1 MAYDERSVAGRAAKR
16 PLGKCATRLPKAET
30 LRPPRR
36 VDAPR
41 TVASMMSNR
50 VTAPMES
57 SAFTPKNQVLSAL
70 PGRDFA
76 SLQPHLRAVLLTHET
91 MLFDVDQ
98 LLTHIYFVE
107 TGVVSLRHA
116 FEDRVTVGVAAVGRE
131 GAVDLQT
138 LLLGGNTALG
148 RWQILVPGSALAV
161 EVSRFWQVLR
171 RSPKLRMACEAFTR
185 ALFVQVL
192 QAIPC
197 HRLHTVE
204 QRCARWL
211 LMCADRME
219 DDTFELSPESL
230 AQILCVARSA
240 VTAIVGT
247 LQQAELIRY
256 DRNEVT
262 VLDRRGLAAAA
273 CECYRIVRTRCER
286 LPARGVDSPRRT

>member
-1 MAYDERSVAGRAAKR
+1 MNGVELLK
-16 PLGKCATRLPKAET
+16 
-30 LRPPRR
+30 
-36 VDAPR
+36 
-41 TVASMMSNR
+41 SNR
-50 VTAPMES
+50 GTVPKGS
-57 SAFTPKNQVLSAL
+57 SAFTPKNQLLSAL
-70 PGRDFA
+70 PGRAFA
-76 SLQPHLRAVLLTHET
+76 SLQPHLSAVTLAHGTV
-91 MLFDVDQ
+91 LFDADQ
-98 LLTHIYFVE
+98 LLTHIYFME
-107 TGVVSLRHA
+107 SGVVSLRHA
-116 FEDRVTVGVAAVGRE
+116 FENRVTVGVAAVGRE

-171 RSPKLRMACEAFTR
+171 RSPKLRMACEAYTR

-197 HRLHTVE
+197 HRLHMVE

-219 DDTFELSPESL
+219 DDTFELAQESL

-240 VTAIVGT
+240 VTAIAGT

-256 DRNEVT
+256 RRDEVT
-262 VLDRRGLAAAA
+262 VLDRRGLEAAA
-273 CECYRIVRTRCER
+273 CECYRIVGNRCDR
-286 LPARGVDSPRRT
+286 LSALGCDLPRA